1 MNLALWKKAVR
12 DSRIFLLVCALLLL
26 AFGWIFVWLLSLLPQ
41 EAWSTMLRF
50 IPNFLQRMLGI
61 PLDSLSQELGQLS
74 FLFVDVV
81 TLLVCIGWAVGRG
94 SDPVSGEIGRATMDL
109 IVSLP
114 IRRFEVI
121 VVSGIVTTV
130 GSAVLA
136 FAVWAGAVIG
146 LETVDF
152 GAEVA
157 RTRLLPGAV
166 NLFFM
171 TFCLTGITTFLST
184 FNRDRW
190 RTIWLASGFFVVST
204 ILKMVARLWESGAWL
219 KYLSFLTAFEPQ
231 ELILAVKVNMS
242 GTADAAQGGLQQV
255 DMLAT
260 SLRYNGVLLALGLTA
275 YFGAALVFTKR
286 DIPTAI

>member
-12 DSRIFLLVCALLLL
+12 DSRVFLLVCALLLL
-26 AFGWIFVWLLSLLPQ
+26 AFGWIFVWLMSLLPK
-41 EAWSTMLRF
+41 EAWSAVLRF
-50 IPNFLQRMLGI
+50 MPNLLQNLLGI
-61 PLDSLSQELGQLS
+61 PVGSLNSDLGQLS

-121 VVSGIVTTV
+121 VVSGTVTAA
-130 GSAVLA
+130 GSAILA
-136 FAVWAGAVIG
+136 VAVCAGAAIG
-146 LETVDF
+146 LKTVDF
-152 GAEVA
+152 GAGVSPW
-157 RTRLLPGAV
+157 RLLPGAV

-171 TFCLTGITTFLST
+171 TFCLTGVTTFLSS

-190 RTIWLASGFFVVST
+190 RTIWLATGFFVIST
-204 ILKMVARLWESGAWL
+204 ILKMVARLWHSGAWL

-231 ELILAVKVNMS
+231 ELTVGVTANFS
-242 GTADAAQGGLQQV
+242 GTAGAAKSLVQQTDV
-255 DMLAT
+255 LAM
-260 SLRYNGVLLALGLTA
+260 SLRYNGVLLAIGLA
-275 YFGAALVFTKR
+275 GYLAATLIFTKR